1 MTVEQ
6 RELTCMWWNKMR
18 PLINKFV
25 RETILSGFDKDDLRQ
40 ECYMLINKAVVS
52 YDRECNVPF
61 ESYYKIM
68 LYGWRS
74 NQNKKYKLVF
84 LGEESVL
91 REEKD
96 TSIDIEKDVERR
108 VLWEE
113 VIARIN
119 KLDDIE
125 KEIILGYYLE
135 NKSIK
140 EIASKLGAT
149 YKNIEYKKGVILK
162 KLKQY
167 MDRKDIENV
176 KGIH

>member
-6 RELTCMWWNKMR
+6 RELTYIWWNKMK

-40 ECYMLINKAVVS
+40 ECYMLINKAVVG
-52 YDRECNVPF
+52 YDKECNVPF

-74 NQNKKYKLVF
+74 NQNKKRKLIF

-96 TSIDIEKDVERR
+96 ASIDIEKDVERR
-108 VLWEE
+108 MLWEE
-113 VIARIN
+113 VIARID
-119 KLDDIE
+119 KLDEIE

-140 EIASKLGAT
+140 EIANKLGAT
-149 YKNIEYKKGVILK
+149 YKNIEYKKGAILK

-167 MDRKDIENV
+167 MDSRDIES
-176 KGIH
+176 KKEI